1 MLQVEAPHVGRM
13 EWENVKPAPG
23 RLVVVQRFV
32 NTRTYLTGGD
42 LLADAEE
49 EEEEEEEATAWLTEH
64 GLLGAGERLDEA
76 GRRRLLAFREV
87 LRGLLVTHNG
97 GAGADVQALNDLVAS
112 TALKVAFESDG
123 RLALVVSGEGG
134 PADRVLGRLLVVM
147 AKAEAEGTWK
157 RLKVCHNENCRWAF
171 YDASKNR
178 SGSWCNMAVCGARHK
193 MRTYRQRKLESP

>member
-1 MLQVEAPHVGRM
+1 MQWDNVRLPRM
-13 EWENVKPAPG
+13 EWKNVKPAPG

-49 EEEEEEEATAWLTEH
+49 EATAWLTEH
-64 GLLGAGERLDEA
+64 GLLGAGERFDEA

-87 LRGLLVTHNG
+87 LPGLLVTHNG
-97 GAGADVQALNDLVAS
+97 GAGADVKTLNDLVAS
-112 TALKVAFESDG
+112 TALKVAFELDG

-134 PADRVLGRLLVVM
+134 SADRVLGRLLAVM
-147 AKAEAEGTWK
+147 VRAEAEGTWK
-157 RLKVCHNENCRWAF
+157 RLKACRNEDCRWAF

-178 SGSWCNMAVCGARHK
+178 SGSWCNMAVCGAKYK
-193 MRTYRQRKLESP
+193 MRTYRRRKLESP

>member
-1 MLQVEAPHVGRM
+1 MHWDNLKLPRM
-13 EWENVKPAPG
+13 EWESVKPAPG

-49 EEEEEEEATAWLTEH
+49 ATAWLTEH

-76 GRRRLLAFREV
+76 GRRRLLTFREV

-97 GAGADVQALNDLVAS
+97 GAGADIKALNDLVAS
-112 TALKVAFESDG
+112 TTLKAAFEPDG
-123 RLALVVSGEGG
+123 CLALVPSGEGG
-134 PADRVLGRLLVVM
+134 LADRVLGRLLVVM
-147 AKAEAEGTWK
+147 VRAEPEGTWK
-157 RLKVCHNENCRWAF
+157 RLKACRNEDCRWAF

-178 SGSWCNMAVCGARHK
+178 SGSWCNMAVCGTRHK
-193 MRTYRQRKLESP
+193 MRTYRRRKLESP

>member
-1 MLQVEAPHVGRM
+1 MQWDIVKLPRM

-32 NTRTYLTGGD
+32 NTRTYLTGDD
-42 LLADAEE
+42 LLVDD
-49 EEEEEEEATAWLTEH
+49 EEATAWLTEH

-97 GAGADVQALNDLVAS
+97 GAGADVTALNDLVAS
-112 TALKVAFESDG
+112 TTLKAAFEPGG
-123 RLALVVSGEGG
+123 RLALGPSGEGG
-134 PADRVLGRLLVVM
+134 PADRVLGHLLAVM
-147 AKAEAEGTWK
+147 VRAEDEGTWK
-157 RLKVCHNENCRWAF
+157 RLKACRNEDCRWAF

-193 MRTYRQRKLESP
+193 MRTYRRRKLESP

>member
-1 MLQVEAPHVGRM
+1 MQRDNVRLPRM
-13 EWENVKPAPG
+13 EWESLKPAPG

-42 LLADAEE
+42 LLADA
-49 EEEEEEEATAWLTEH
+49 EEATAWLTEH

-97 GAGADVQALNDLVAS
+97 EAGPDVKALNDLVAS
-112 TALKVAFESDG
+112 TALKAAFEPDG
-123 RLALVVSGEGG
+123 RLALVPSGEGG
-134 PADRVLGRLLVVM
+134 PADRVLGHLLAVM
-147 AKAEAEGTWK
+147 VRAEDEGTWK
-157 RLKVCHNENCRWAF
+157 RLKACRNEDCRWAF

-178 SGSWCNMAVCGARHK
+178 SGSWCDMAVCGARHK
-193 MRTYRQRKLESP
+193 MRTYRKRKLESP